1 MNIAENIKRF
11 FKAKANSES
20 IDSAPEGVCPNCWGR
35 QEWEGNYYKLM
46 KAKNITPESNTYN
59 SFINEVVTK
68 LDKITLKEDSYE
80 CTTCHMKSKP
90 AS

>member
-11 FKAKANSES
+11 FKAKENNETTN
-20 IDSAPEGVCPNCWGR
+20 SAPEGICPNCWGR

-46 KAKNITPESNTYN
+46 KAKNITPDNNTYN
-59 SFINEVVTK
+59 SFINEIASK
-68 LDKITLKEDSYE
+68 LDKITLREDSYE

-90 AS
+90 TS